1 MSDGDATSEQ
11 RSGPA
16 QGPAPWAPPASIVF
30 GLALFFLLQDLS
42 LVVRIAIAFVSIAV
56 MTWLSL
62 VIARR
67 RGSH

>member
-1 MSDGDATSEQ
+1 MSDGDVTSEE
-11 RSGPA
+11 RPGPA
-16 QGPAPWAPPASIVF
+16 PGPAPWGPPAGIVF

-42 LVVRIAIAFVSIAV
+42 LVLRIAIAFVSIAL